1 MNNIKNKAELW
12 EKCINLGIF
21 SNIHKDMA
29 PRIQS
34 TFETV
39 IEGFTNRKENIELL
53 NQECIIKI
61 REEIGKLNTF
71 EERQKE
77 YDTLLNNAPPAKIDF
92 SDKVDEPIQ
101 NIESLV
107 EITQNNRQ
115 ELFKQL
121 DTKPISNTTVNNTII
136 GSTPLM
142 NSSPIINSSP
152 LMNSSPFTN
161 TKQINDSRLSIEQI
175 IKSQNNILIKILE
188 TQNKIL
194 EALQNKK

>member
-1 MNNIKNKAELW
+1 MNTNKNKAELW

-21 SNIHKDMA
+21 ENIHKDMS

-34 TFETV
+34 TFENV
-39 IEGFTNRKENIELL
+39 IEGFSNRKENIDVL
-53 NQECIIKI
+53 NQECIHKIK
-61 REEIGKLNTF
+61 EEISKLNTF

-77 YDTLLNNAPPAKIDF
+77 YDTLLNKAPPAKIDF

-107 EITQNNRQ
+107 ERTQNNRQ

-121 DTKPISNTTVNNTII
+121 DVKPLNATLLNSASFNATTSDTKSPDTR
-136 GSTPLM
+136 
-142 NSSPIINSSP
+142 SSDTKSSDTR
-152 LMNSSPFTN
+152 SFT
-161 TKQINDSRLSIEQI
+161 QV
-175 IKSQNNILIKILE
+175 IKTQNNILIKILE

-194 EALQNKK
+194 EVLQNKK

>member
-1 MNNIKNKAELW
+1 MNTIKNKAYLW
-12 EKCINLGIF
+12 EKCISLGVF
-21 SNIHKDMA
+21 ENIHKDMA

-34 TFETV
+34 TFENV
-39 IEGFTNRKENIELL
+39 IEGFSDRKDNIDIL
-53 NQECIIKI
+53 NQECINKI

-77 YDTLLNNAPPAKIDF
+77 YDTLLNKAPPAKIDF

-107 EITQNNRQ
+107 ERTQNNRQ
-115 ELFKQL
+115 EIFKQL
-121 DTKPISNTTVNNTII
+121 DVKPPLKMNTSPMINMSPINSTQF
-136 GSTPLM
+136 GSTP
-142 NSSPIINSSP
+142 
-152 LMNSSPFTN
+152 
-161 TKQINDSRLSIEQI
+161 INDSRPSIEQI
-175 IKSQNNILIKILE
+175 IKTQNNILIKILE

>member
-12 EKCINLGIF
+12 EKCISLGIF

-34 TFETV
+34 TFESV
-39 IEGFTNRKENIELL
+39 IEGFANRKENIELL

-61 REEIGKLNTF
+61 KEEIGKLNTF

-77 YDTLLNNAPPAKIDF
+77 YDTLLNNAPPSKIDF
-92 SDKVDEPIQ
+92 SDKIDEPIQ

-107 EITQNNRQ
+107 ERTQNNRQ
-115 ELFKQL
+115 ELFKQF

-136 GSTPLM
+136 GSTPIM
-142 NSSPIINSSP
+142 NSLP
-152 LMNSSPFTN
+152 
-161 TKQINDSRLSIEQI
+161 INDSRLSIEQI
-175 IKSQNNILIKILE
+175 IKTQNNILIKILE

>member
-1 MNNIKNKAELW
+1 MNTIKNKAYLW
-12 EKCINLGIF
+12 EKCISLGVF
-21 SNIHKDMA
+21 ENIHKDMA

-34 TFETV
+34 TFENV
-39 IEGFTNRKENIELL
+39 IEGFSDRKDNIDIL
-53 NQECIIKI
+53 NQECINRI

-77 YDTLLNNAPPAKIDF
+77 YDTLLNKAPPAKIDF

-107 EITQNNRQ
+107 ERTQNNRQ
-115 ELFKQL
+115 EIFKQL
-121 DTKPISNTTVNNTII
+121 DVKVPSNTMIN
-136 GSTPLM
+136 M
-142 NSSPIINSSP
+142 SPIGTTPIGGAP
-152 LMNSSPFTN
+152 LSTTPIGGAPLSTTP
-161 TKQINDSRLSIEQI
+161 INDSRPSIEQI
-175 IKSQNNILIKILE
+175 IKTQNNILIKILE